1 MLANSLSIKSLEVIP
16 STCLEKKKIVELT
29 KTFIMVTSG
38 GVLLAFYLMKFY
50 LQKIHL
56 SYFNVMISN
65 VMGNV

>member
-1 MLANSLSIKSLEVIP
+1 MKVIP

-29 KTFIMVTSG
+29 KTFIIVTLG

-56 SYFNVMISN
+56 IYFIVMISN